1 MKMFVLAS
9 LMIAGLYAQSTPTT
23 GRVRILHAS
32 PDAPAVDILVDG
44 NVAIE
49 GLPYREYT
57 EYLPLPAG
65 PHEVKVNVSG
75 TTTTVL
81 SATPTITA
89 GNDYTAIAV
98 GFAGG
103 RMPAL
108 DLMLLN
114 DNNVV
119 PTGENIKLRIVHAAA
134 SAPAVDVYLTTPF
147 EPIRTRQP
155 GLANVPFKG
164 VSQYLTVPAL
174 MYHAR
179 VTVAGTK
186 NVAISS
192 GRLPTWASIVRTV
205 VAVDATGGGAPF
217 EFLMLPDRN

>member
-1 MKMFVLAS
+1 MKRLILSGLLAV
-9 LMIAGLYAQSTPTT
+9 GLFAQTAPTT

-65 PHEVKVNVSG
+65 PHDIRVNVSG
-75 TTTTVL
+75 TATTVL
-81 SATPTITA
+81 RANPTIAA

-119 PTGENIKLRIVHAAA
+119 PTGDTIKLRVVHAAA

-147 EPIRTRQP
+147 EPISNRQP
-155 GLANVPFKG
+155 GLSNVPFKG
-164 VSQYLTVPAL
+164 VSQYITVPSL

-186 NVAISS
+186 TVAISS
-192 GRLPTWASIVRTV
+192 GRLPTWASIIRTV
-205 VAVDATGGGAPF
+205 VAVDATGGGGPF
-217 EFLMLPDRN
+217 EFLILPDRN

>member
-1 MKMFVLAS
+1 MKHLLLAG
-9 LMIAGLYAQSTPTT
+9 LMIAGLYAQTAPTT

-44 NVAIE
+44 ALAIE
-49 GLPYREYT
+49 GLPYKEYT

-65 PHEVKVNVSG
+65 PHDIRVNVTG
-75 TTTTVL
+75 TETTVL
-81 SATPTITA
+81 RANPTITA
-89 GNDYTAIAV
+89 GADYTAIAV

-108 DLMLLN
+108 DLLLLA
-114 DNNVV
+114 DNNTL
-119 PTGENIKLRIVHAAA
+119 PMGDNIKLRVVHAAA

-147 EPIRTRQP
+147 EPISTRQP
-155 GLANVPFKG
+155 GLANVPFKA
-164 VSQYLTVPAL
+164 VSPYITVPSL

-192 GRLPTWASIVRTV
+192 GRLPTWAQIIRTV
-205 VAVDATGGGAPF
+205 VAVDSVGGGF
-217 EFLMLPDRN
+217 EFLILPDRN

>member
-1 MKMFVLAS
+1 MKS
-9 LMIAGLYAQSTPTT
+9 LILAGLMVAGLFAQTAPTT

-49 GLPYREYT
+49 GLPYKEYT

-65 PHEVKVNVSG
+65 PHDIRVNVTG
-75 TTTTVL
+75 TSTTVL
-81 SATPTITA
+81 RANPTVAA
-89 GNDYTAIAV
+89 GTDYTAIAV

-108 DLMLLN
+108 DLLLLT

-119 PTGENIKLRIVHAAA
+119 PMGENIKLRVVHAAA
-134 SAPAVDVYLTTPF
+134 SAPGVDVYLTTPF
-147 EPIRTRQP
+147 EPISTRQP
-155 GLANVPFKG
+155 GLSNVPFKG
-164 VSQYLTVPAL
+164 VSPYITVPAL

-186 NVAISS
+186 TVAISS
-192 GRLPTWASIVRTV
+192 GRLPTWPSIIRTV
-205 VAVDATGGGAPF
+205 VAVDATGGGGPF